1 MLAGLICTLGYMYF
15 KFMHPDLNSSS
26 KWLWGISPEGI
37 GTIGMFINILVSIV
51 MTSMTKK
58 TPDEIRN
65 LVDQIRQP

>member
-1 MLAGLICTLGYMYF
+1 MVM
-15 KFMHPDLNSSS
+15 
-26 KWLWGISPEGI
+26 GISPEGI

-58 TPDEIRN
+58 TPDEIKN